1 MSAMTSQIEIITALR
16 EQVLR
21 LEGANRAAEA
31 AVLKT
36 PWKELNHILPQG
48 GISRGRLIEWIGAGP
63 GSGAGT
69 LALLLSR
76 HACTDGGTLV
86 VVDRPGCFYPP
97 AALALGILREQLL
110 VVRPANDADEIWAID
125 QSLRCEAVSVVWS
138 YTERLPA
145 RAFRRLQLS
154 AEEGRGIGMLIR
166 PARAQTQP
174 GWSHVRVLVQPLGA
188 DRQHFR
194 WRLEM
199 LRALEGNAGARAEIE
214 VALNGSIAP

>member
-1 MSAMTSQIEIITALR
+1 MPAMASQIEIITALR
-16 EQVLR
+16 AQVLR
-21 LEGANRAAEA
+21 LEAANRT
-31 AVLKT
+31 VDDSILKT
-36 PWKELNHILPQG
+36 PWKGLNRILPQG
-48 GISRGRLIEWIGAGP
+48 GICRGRLMEWIGSGL

-69 LALLLSR
+69 LALLVGR
-76 HACTDGGTLV
+76 QVCADGGTLV

-110 VVRPANDADEIWAID
+110 IVRPTNDADEIWAID

-166 PARAQTQP
+166 PPRAQTQP
-174 GWSHVRVLVQPLGA
+174 GWSHVRLLVQPLGSSPT
-188 DRQHFR
+188 HFR
-194 WRLEM
+194 WQIEM
-199 LRALEGNAGARAEIE
+199 LRALEGNAGGRAEIE
-214 VALNGSIAP
+214 IALNGNIPP